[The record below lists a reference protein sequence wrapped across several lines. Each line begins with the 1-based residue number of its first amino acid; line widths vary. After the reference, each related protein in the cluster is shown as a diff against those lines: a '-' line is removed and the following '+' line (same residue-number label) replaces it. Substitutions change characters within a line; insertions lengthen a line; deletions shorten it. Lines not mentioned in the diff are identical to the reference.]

1 MTWSHVYLTRRIFST
16 GVSMAKK
23 QCAYAKSAWPQQG
36 SQTCDN
42 RQVII
47 ITGMVTGSEINLN
60 RIIPTWFC
68 VFNDYCSTVEFV
80 NLIL

>member
-1 MTWSHVYLTRRIFST
+1 MTYAWSHVYIARQIFST
-16 GVSMAKK
+16 GVNMAKK
-23 QCAYAKSAWPQQG
+23 QCACAKSAWPQQG

-60 RIIPTWFC
+60 RIT
-68 VFNDYCSTVEFV
+68 Y
-80 NLIL
+80 LILCL